1 MNIQLLCETKTPQK
15 TTALFAEAGLT
26 HYPNS
31 PLALVWTETEGVTR
45 LELRK

>member
-1 MNIQLLCETKTPQK
+1 MNVCHVNSVKTPQK

-26 HYPNS
+26 HDPNS
-31 PLALVWTETEGVTR
+31 PLALVWTEAEGVTR